1 MGWEVHPNSLE
12 RLLVRLDR
20 EYGSPPLII
29 TENGASYPTAPDET
43 GRIRDVE
50 RQAYLHTHLLS
61 VCDAI
66 EQGANVEGYFAW
78 SLMDNFDWAFGY
90 AQRFGLVWVDYDTL
104 ERTPKDSALWYRD
117 VAKARLLPSE

>member
-50 RQAYLHTHLLS
+50 RQAYLHTHLLA

-78 SLMDNFDWAFGY
+78 SLMDNFEWAFGY